1 MIKMTEQEKNEIV
14 IKYEPLVN
22 KLTKQFVD
30 KINVSW
36 EDVKSMAYEGL
47 SIAIDTYDA
56 NRSSMT
62 FAQFAGF
69 AIRNNILTSLNNELR
84 TVKLSAYAQKKAI
97 EYGEAVFNSV
107 SIDYVN
113 NDNPTKGG
121 ANFPGAPRR
130 SDWSNLST
138 SDKWSDGDV
147 FETLFSKLEDNL
159 PARDCEIF
167 YMTFGLNGHDEVKG
181 KDIAKYFNISPSL
194 VSIKL
199 KSVIGYIQKDEDL
212 VEILSNLLK

>member
-36 EDVKSMAYEGL
+36 DDIKSMAYEGL

-69 AIRNNILTSLNNELR
+69 AIRNNILTSLNN
-84 TVKLSAYAQKKAI
+84 
-97 EYGEAVFNSV
+97 
-107 SIDYVN
+107 
-113 NDNPTKGG
+113 
-121 ANFPGAPRR
+121 
-130 SDWSNLST
+130 
-138 SDKWSDGDV
+138 
-147 FETLFSKLEDNL
+147 
-159 PARDCEIF
+159 
-167 YMTFGLNGHDEVKG
+167 
-181 KDIAKYFNISPSL
+181 
-194 VSIKL
+194 
-199 KSVIGYIQKDEDL
+199 
-212 VEILSNLLK
+212 